1 MEVAVIS
8 NSLMQ
13 LSTPEMCK
21 SSQDVSSELTNSGS
35 SGKNNEL
42 VYKRWS
48 FFLLQFSVFNKAKS
62 NNGIV
67 LHPNTASS

>member
-1 MEVAVIS
+1 MIS

-13 LSTPEMCK
+13 LTTPEMCN
-21 SSQDVSSELTNSGS
+21 SSQDVSSELANSGI

-48 FFLLQFSVFNKAKS
+48 FFFLLQFSVFNKAKS

-67 LHPNTASS
+67 LHSNTASS